1 MSSASFASYTH
12 VALLGREL
20 GVRVRNPHTRDASY
34 YKVPFQPRTYTTA
47 SLTHATDQ
55 WRTLDG
61 RPLKERVHA
70 NIGAYDEYVRASE
83 REGRALYGVI
93 SPVQQFMATHVP
105 VNCGVSLDQLR
116 TVYLDIEVGSAGGF
130 APPDDPFQPI
140 VAITALVWGEYT
152 VWGCGDY
159 TPSRPNVRYI
169 RCVNEE
175 ELLFSFLQW
184 WTDDYP
190 DIISGWNVQGY
201 DIPYIVNRINR
212 LVDER
217 RLPKKYSGRM
227 LSPWR
232 KMSQRHATLMGRDM
246 VLLELVG
253 VSVLDYLELYR
264 KFSLTQRESY
274 RLDAIAEAELG
285 KKKIAYDEYGSL
297 QKLAEENY
305 QKFIDYNI
313 VDVELVQQL
322 NDKLHHIDLA
332 VQIAYGARVN
342 FLDTFKQVRLWDAMM
357 YYDLHAR
364 QIAVPQKT
372 KSAKAVDFVGAY
384 VKDPI
389 VGKHEWVVSF
399 DVNSLYP
406 SIMRQ
411 WNISPDRHLTLDWLR
426 ERLEDIDTLKHAQAY
441 AETPPPETLLTPR
454 AWLQDVQPE
463 DVGVVAWALRELIA
477 YLEQTN
483 SERMLDEIH
492 AQATPWPWLRVLSVC
507 ITPNGQAFRV
517 DESGFLPSILSR
529 LYEERKK
536 AKQRETECK
545 KKAAK
550 ATTAEEKLA
559 FERESIMWGLQQN
572 TRKIN
577 LNSCY
582 GALGSEHHRFFDAR
596 HAEAVT
602 LTGQVLI
609 RHVARQVNASLNA
622 KFGTTTD
629 YILASDTDSIY
640 VKLAPVAKNVASSQ
654 IVDVVDA
661 FCEQELQPVIDAA
674 FNGIHTQFNTL
685 DNVMGMKREAIAEH
699 GVWTAKKRYLLWV
712 HDNEGVRFN
721 PPKLKMTG
729 IEAVRS
735 STPKY
740 AREIIK
746 KSLEYFLQNDQ
757 DHFYTLLD
765 EAEEGFLTRPFE
777 DIASPRSVNGLDT
790 YDPGEGEFLPATP
803 IHVKG
808 AITFNRELERTKLTH
823 KYPKIRNSEKIRFCY
838 LKPQN
843 PLRCN
848 VIAAPNTLPAEWNLE
863 RYLDRSLQFEKS
875 VLSPLENI
883 IQVAG
888 WAIRPL
894 ATLF

>member
-1 MSSASFASYTH
+1 MSSAAFPHYSH

-20 GVRVRNPHTRDASY
+20 GVRVRHPHTREGSY
-34 YKVPFQPRTYTTA
+34 YKIPFQPATYSVA
-47 SLTHATDQ
+47 LPTHATEN
-55 WRTLDG
+55 WRTLDN
-61 RPLKERVHA
+61 RPLKERRHA
-70 NIGAYDEYVRASE
+70 DIGVYEDYVRKSE
-83 REGRALYGVI
+83 REGRTLYGVI
-93 SPVQQFMATHVP
+93 SPVQQFMATQVP
-105 VNCGVSLDQLR
+105 IDCGLTVDQLR

-130 APPDDPFQPI
+130 APPEDPFQPI
-140 VAITALVWGEYT
+140 IAITALVWGEYT

-159 TPSRPNVRYI
+159 TPTAENIHYI
-169 RCVNEE
+169 RCANEE
-175 ELLFSFLQW
+175 DLLFSFLRW
-184 WTDDYP
+184 WSNDYP

-212 LVDER
+212 LVDEG
-217 RLPKKYSGRM
+217 RLTKKYSGRL

-232 KMSQRHATLMGRDM
+232 KISQRHATVMGRDT

-305 QKFIDYNI
+305 QKFISYNI

-372 KSAKAVDFVGAY
+372 KSAKAVEFVGAY

-411 WNISPDRHLTLDWLR
+411 WNISPDRHLTLEWLR
-426 ERLEDIDTLKHAQAY
+426 MRLEDIDTLKHAQQY
-441 AETPPPETLLTPR
+441 ATTPPPATLLTPR
-454 AWLQDVQPE
+454 EWLQEVRPE
-463 DVGVVAWALRELIA
+463 DVPVVAWALRELIV

-483 SERMLDEIH
+483 SDRMLDEIH
-492 AQATPWPWLRVLSVC
+492 GQTLPWPWLRVLSVC
-507 ITPNGQAFRV
+507 ITPNGQAFRT

-550 ATTAEEKLA
+550 AITAEEKTA

-609 RHVARQVNASLNA
+609 RHVARQVNAFLNA
-622 KFGTTTD
+622 KFGTKTD

-640 VKLAPVAKNVASSQ
+640 VKLAPIAKNVASSQ

-685 DNVMGMKREAIAEH
+685 ENVMGMKREAIAEH

-746 KSLEYFLQNDQ
+746 HALECFIQGQRDE
-757 DHFYTLLD
+757 FYALLD
-765 EAEEGFLTRPFE
+765 DAEEGFLTRPFE

-790 YDPGEGEFLPATP
+790 YDPGDGDFLPATP

-808 AITFNRELERTKLTH
+808 ALTYNRHLDATKLAQ

-848 VIAAPNTLPAEWNLE
+848 VIAAPNTLPTEWNLE

-888 WAIRPL
+888 WTIRPM